1 MQNTLTKPINNARS
15 SEQSNA
21 ENELDAIYKLQH
33 RGLWAQFYSFCSDA
47 ERATEALQEAF
58 LRLQRQ
64 DLATIK
70 SPRAWLLQVGRNW
83 LRDVARKKKR
93 SDATEAQLNDVP
105 DIAESASVTFARA
118 ETRQTV
124 RAALAKLRESDRIVL
139 SLRYGM
145 NWSAARIA
153 TTLESSPPAIDM
165 RLCRARGR
173 LREILAEMDPE
184 LAGAEV

>member
-1 MQNTLTKPINNARS
+1 MQNTLTRQTGNTMS
-15 SEQSNA
+15 SQHGSV
-21 ENELDAIYKLQH
+21 ENELDALYKSQH

-64 DLATIK
+64 DLSAIK

-83 LRDVARKKKR
+83 LRDVARRKKR
-93 SDATEAQLNDVP
+93 SDATDAQLNDVP
-105 DIAESASVTFARA
+105 DFAESPSAIFARV
-118 ETRQTV
+118 ETRQIV
-124 RAALAKLRESDRIVL
+124 RTALARLRESDRLVL

-153 TTLESSPPAIDM
+153 KTLESKPPAIDM

-173 LREILAEMDPE
+173 LREILAEMAPD
-184 LAGAEV
+184 LADANA